1 VEDANRIR
9 KEEVRS
15 AWFKK
20 SVKKMNMNRVEM
32 KESVTGGEHFKM
44 RIGRINLLTERNSSM
59 DENL

>member
-1 VEDANRIR
+1 MEDANRIR

-32 KESVTGGEHFKM
+32 KESVKGGDHFKM
-44 RIGRINLLTERNSSM
+44 RIGGLIY
-59 DENL
+59 